1 MPKHPSHPPP
11 RSSSPP
17 AASLSSAPAVGTSPA
32 AQGHAGAPST
42 APALLRQA
50 RLLSVVEVATR
61 LAVSTKTVRRSI
73 TQGDLRVH
81 RLGRQIRISEEDLQ
95 AFLARH
101 RG

>member
-1 MPKHPSHPPP
+1 MPKHPSYPLP
-11 RSSSPP
+11 RSSSPLAVP
-17 AASLSSAPAVGTSPA
+17 LSSAPAVGASPA
-32 AQGHAGAPST
+32 VQGHPGAPSRT
-42 APALLRQA
+42 PALLRHAQ
-50 RLLSVVEVATR
+50 LLNVAEVAAR

-73 TQGDLRVH
+73 TQEDLRVH

>member
-1 MPKHPSHPPP
+1 M
-11 RSSSPP
+11 
-17 AASLSSAPAVGTSPA
+17 
-32 AQGHAGAPST
+32 
-42 APALLRQA
+42 
-50 RLLSVVEVATR
+50 LSVVEVAAR